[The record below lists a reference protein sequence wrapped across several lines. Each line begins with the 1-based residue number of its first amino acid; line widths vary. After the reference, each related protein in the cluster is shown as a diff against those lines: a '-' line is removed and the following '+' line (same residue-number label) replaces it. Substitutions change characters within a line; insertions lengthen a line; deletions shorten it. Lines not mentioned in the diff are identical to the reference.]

1 MPTAGKPTN
10 PAVRV
15 RFAPSPTGYL
25 HIGGVRTALYNWLW
39 ARQQGGTF
47 VLRIEDTDRERST
60 EPAVRAILD
69 SMRWLGLD
77 WDEGPEVGGPH
88 GPYFQ
93 MERLELYQLYA
104 QKLIEAGGAY
114 RCYCSAE
121 DLQLARAQHKTR
133 TGSEQ
138 GFRYPGT
145 CRERTDTPA
154 KPFVVRLRVPDSG
167 VIAWDDLIKGR
178 LEFPVESQ
186 QDAVLMRNN
195 GVPLYNLGAVVDD
208 ITMAITLVAR
218 ADDHVIN
225 TPQQILMY
233 QALAATLPQFAHMP
247 LILSP
252 GGAKLS
258 KRDAAVGLMEY
269 REQGYVPDGLLN
281 YLVRLGWSHGDQ
293 ELFTRA
299 ELIEKFD
306 WEHVGS
312 KGGRWDQKKLISV
325 QASHLR
331 MLSPEQAAEQALP
344 FVRARGLTVAEHDPR
359 LSAAAALVLPRA
371 STLVELAEA
380 VDYFFRDPP
389 VVDDAAARKL
399 LTADSADKLE
409 ALATLLAT
417 VEAFDRGTLE
427 LAVKAWLDQRGHA
440 LQDVAQA
447 ARVALTGRKASPGL
461 FEVMEVLGRDR
472 SVARLA
478 AGAARA
484 RAIA

>member
-1 MPTAGKPTN
+1 MATKSS
-10 PAVRV
+10 VRV
-15 RFAPSPTGYL
+15 RFAPSPTGFL

-39 ARQQGGTF
+39 ARQQGGAF

-60 EPAVRAILD
+60 EPAVAAIFD

-77 WDEGPEVGGPH
+77 WDEGPEVGGEH

-93 MERLELYQLYA
+93 MERLALYQLYA
-104 QKLIEAGGAY
+104 QKLIDAGAAY

-121 DLQLARAQHKTR
+121 DLQQARVEHKTR

-145 CRERTDTPA
+145 CRERRSGLNASPD
-154 KPFVVRLRVPDSG
+154 KPFVVRLRMPTQGSIG
-167 VIAWDDLIKGR
+167 WDDLIKGR
-178 LEFPVESQ
+178 LEFALDSQ
-186 QDAVLMRNN
+186 QDAVLIRTN

-208 ITMAITLVAR
+208 LTMGITLVAR
-218 ADDHVIN
+218 GEEHLIN
-225 TPQQILMY
+225 TPQQIVMH
-233 QALAATLPQFAHMP
+233 QALGAKVPQFAHMP

-252 GGAKLS
+252 SGVKLS
-258 KRDAAVGLMEY
+258 KRDAAVAVLDY
-269 REQGYVPDGLLN
+269 REQGYIPDGLLN

-293 ELFTRA
+293 EIFTRQ

-306 WEHVGS
+306 WAHVGS

-331 MLSPEQAAEQALP
+331 MLSPEQAAAQALP

-359 LSAAAALVLPRA
+359 LTAAAALVLPRA
-371 STLVELAEA
+371 STLVELADA

-409 ALATLLAT
+409 ALATLLAA
-417 VEAFDRGTLE
+417 VEAFDRATLE
-427 LAVKAWLDQRGHA
+427 LAVKAWLDQRGHV

-461 FEVMEVLGRDR
+461 FEVLEVLGRER

-484 RAIA
+484 RASS